1 MPYVSPKAT
10 FETMVA
16 ASRAADKD
24 AMVACFDTET
34 KGYIQ
39 RLEELTD
46 GSEDPE
52 GVESSNE
59 FSAAFKDATV
69 EYGKEEITG
78 DTATLEI
85 TKDGEKE
92 TVAFNKEDGNWKISL
107 PEMAMAVEMMESMP
121 KMMEGM
127 VEGMMEGMGEAIEE
141 AFKPE
146 EAEAME
152 EQGDSQEEPREDA
165 ER

>member
-1 MPYVSPKAT
+1 MPYDSPRAT

-16 ASRAADKD
+16 ASRAGDKD

-46 GSEDPE
+46 GSDDTE
-52 GVESSNE
+52 GVESSSE

-69 EYGKEEITG
+69 DYGAEAVEG

-92 TVAFNKEDGNWKISL
+92 TVAFNKEDGDWKISL
-107 PEMAMAVEMMESMP
+107 PEMAMAVEMMETMP
-121 KMMEGM
+121 QMMEGM
-127 VEGMMEGMGEAIEE
+127 AEAMMEGMGEAMEE
-141 AFKPE
+141 AFRPE
-146 EAEAME
+146 EAEATE
-152 EQGDSQEEPREDA
+152 EQA
-165 ER
+165 EGQDERPGEAGT